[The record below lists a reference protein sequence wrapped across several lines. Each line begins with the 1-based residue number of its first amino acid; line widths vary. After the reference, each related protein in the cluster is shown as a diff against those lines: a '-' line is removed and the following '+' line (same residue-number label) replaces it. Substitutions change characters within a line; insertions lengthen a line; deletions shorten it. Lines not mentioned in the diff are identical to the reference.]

1 MTVRTGSASP
11 VRLPL
16 CWQTKVQL
24 SDDERAVMEVLASRG
39 AVEGTEKVAR
49 AAFPEEPHNRSERLM
64 RASRVLVA
72 LRDRKFVDWSLS
84 EGGLVVWQ
92 LVADGER
99 SESSPEP

>member
-1 MTVRTGSASP
+1 MTVWTGSESQ

-16 CWQTKVQL
+16 CWLTKAQL
-24 SDDERAVMEVLASRG
+24 SDDERAVMEVLGSRG
-39 AVEGTEKVAR
+39 AVEGTGKVAR
-49 AAFPEEPHNRSERLM
+49 AAFPGQLISQSERLM

-92 LVADGER
+92 LVADGGR
-99 SESSPEP
+99 AESSPVP